1 MSDVLLIKP
10 SNIKP
15 QQDLG
20 RESFLGGRPKLP
32 PGIKLPTCLNC
43 GALQTFFFQV
53 AFPEGQAWVGHSL
66 AVFGC
71 VACEDWENPVPAIN
85 SASLPSVFE
94 SRDRGDLM
102 PNEDIPDGALDA
114 YQRTGRF
121 LVFPTGASV
130 VRGDYSERV
139 CYRSIRFQPFS
150 DVGARPT
157 SKSKLGGQPGWV
169 NTPCPPGNYLGEPL
183 EFLMQWKGDFE
194 FNRVPGSPPSYN
206 PLAELYPDLM
216 ENVGHYKLFQGLQ
229 LFFWGNRT
237 RENNHIYMFA
247 QND

>member
-15 QQDLG
+15 QQDPGL
-20 RESFLGGRPKLP
+20 ESFLGGRPKLP
-32 PGIKLPTCLNC
+32 PGIELPTCLNC
-43 GALQTFFFQV
+43 GALQTFFLQV

-71 VACEDWENPVPAIN
+71 VACEDRVYPFPAVN
-85 SASLPSVFE
+85 YLTFPSVFE
-94 SRDRGDLM
+94 SRDTGDLL
-102 PNEDIPDGALDA
+102 PNEDIPDGTLDA

-121 LVFPTGASV
+121 LVFPTGTSV
-130 VRGDYSERV
+130 VRSDYAERV

-157 SKSKLGGQPGWV
+157 SKSKLGGDPGWV

-194 FNRVPGSPPSYN
+194 FNRLPGSPASYN
-206 PLAELYPDLM
+206 PFAEDYPDTM
-216 ENVGHYKLFQGLQ
+216 ENIGHYNLFYGIQ
-229 LFFWGNRT
+229 LFFWGNRAGG
-237 RENNHIYMFA
+237 RHHIYMRG
-247 QND
+247 QNN